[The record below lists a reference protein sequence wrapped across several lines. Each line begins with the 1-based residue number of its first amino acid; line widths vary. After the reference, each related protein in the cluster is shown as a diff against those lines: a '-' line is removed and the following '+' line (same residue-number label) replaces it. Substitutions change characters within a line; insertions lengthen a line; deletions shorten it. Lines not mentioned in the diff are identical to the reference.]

1 MAYPSEGSWTSW
13 ERHPHLQRRWP
24 ASWMWADSATWVRTA
39 GANEV
44 AGTKRAWWFENS
56 STKASIFRIARCLA
70 ASKPSTPSPG
80 LSLNTGPDA
89 TSSVLL
95 ESPQNQIN
103 AIFNQKHSFEQKQAK
118 LSFAM
123 IEEKN
128 NKTVTQK
135 VELWKLIDNHR
146 WPFHMQSTARVQ
158 TCSCWNEVSLLTGSQ
173 IANTNCNFL
182 RQDIVITDPSSWTHK
197 SHKRKGSR
205 GVTEQQFWIFKTS
218 EFLGTEGTV
227 HLYLLSNM

>member
-1 MAYPSEGSWTSW
+1 
-13 ERHPHLQRRWP
+13 
-24 ASWMWADSATWVRTA
+24 VRTA

-44 AGTKRAWWFENS
+44 AGTERAGWFENS
-56 STKASIFRIARCLA
+56 STKASMFRIARCLA

-123 IEEKN
+123 IEEGN

-135 VELWKLIDNHR
+135 VEL
-146 WPFHMQSTARVQ
+146 
-158 TCSCWNEVSLLTGSQ
+158 
-173 IANTNCNFL
+173 
-182 RQDIVITDPSSWTHK
+182 
-197 SHKRKGSR
+197 
-205 GVTEQQFWIFKTS
+205 
-218 EFLGTEGTV
+218 
-227 HLYLLSNM
+227 